1 MVELL
6 LGNGRLKL
14 YHDFYNHRIIAMIVQ
29 YRVNDASLKMQNRS
43 AVVNEGER

>member
-14 YHDFYNHRIIAMIVQ
+14 YHNFYNHRIAMIVQ
-29 YRVNDASLKMQNRS
+29 YRVNDAPLKMQNRS
-43 AVVNEGER
+43 AVVNDGER